1 MVDKQCCIVC
11 CTISEG
17 VETRTIRNV
26 DDLENL
32 NLKEKKFKVKKPV
45 TFKDQMI
52 QNKLQVN
59 AALKKLVICTC
70 FSLVFIAAEIY
81 GGLLSGSIAVFTD
94 AAHLGA
100 DIIGFAISMIA
111 LKLSQV
117 GKSDSLS
124 YGWHRAEVIGTLI
137 SVATMWIMTVWL
149 VVEATYRFFEPP
161 KVEGLTMLVV
171 ACIGFVFNLI

>member
-1 MVDKQCCIVC
+1 M
-11 CTISEG
+11 
-17 VETRTIRNV
+17 
-26 DDLENL
+26 
-32 NLKEKKFKVKKPV
+32 
-45 TFKDQMI
+45 
-52 QNKLQVN
+52 N

-81 GGLLSGSIAVFTD
+81 GGFLSGSIAVFTD

-161 KVEGLTMLVV
+161 KVEGLTMLIV